1 MSRCAAFARLAIPA
15 LVLSGGLTGCEQAR
29 SLFTAHATTAAEAA
43 GRELSAERLAQ
54 IMTSAKGLR
63 PTREAAEQ
71 VANVWIDYSLLAEA
85 VVRDSL
91 PVDSASVAQ
100 AVWAELVE
108 IQGTRWHDTLMARRS
123 AMPPTAVDSLY
134 RKSDQRLFQH
144 ILFAARGNAD
154 DTTRKA
160 KRARA
165 EAALAQLRKGAPFGR
180 LASQLSEDPGSK
192 VDSGYLPLGPRGRFV
207 GPFDSA
213 AWTLDPG
220 ETSGIVET
228 PYGYHILRRP
238 GLDEVRGR
246 LGDYLVQQAGMRL
259 DSMYMDSL
267 AAANKVKVV
276 DDAPALMRAAA
287 KEPEEAAKSAKP
299 LVQFTGGAFTTRDFI
314 RWVNALP
321 PQYSAQ
327 LQSADNDALN
337 QFASALA
344 QNTLLLREA
353 EAAGIRPTAE
363 DWTELRDQYVAR
375 LDTLRG
381 EMGLDAPELTDESVP
396 VAQRSALAGAKVEAY
411 LDRLGDGK
419 SRLRPLP
426 SALATVLRARLPSRV
441 DNAGLNRAAQL
452 AGEERASDTTAQAP
466 GAPGVLRRAPGPPP
480 VPGEPGQ
487 GGAGSPP
494 GGSMPGGAA
503 PNGAA
508 PGSAAPDSA
517 AR

>member
-1 MSRCAAFARLAIPA
+1 MSRAAFARLVLPA
-15 LVLSGGLTGCEQAR
+15 LALSGSLTGCDQAR
-29 SLFTAHATTAAEAA
+29 SLFTAHASTAAEAA

-91 PVDSASVAQ
+91 PVDSANVAQ

-144 ILFAARGNAD
+144 ILFAARANAD

-160 KRARA
+160 KRKSA
-165 EAALAQLRKGAPFGR
+165 EAALAQLRKGTSFGR

-207 GPFDSA
+207 APFDSA
-213 AWTLDPG
+213 AWALDPG

-246 LGDYLVQQAGMRL
+246 LGDYLVQQVGMRL

-267 AAANKVKVV
+267 AAANEVKVV

-287 KEPEEAAKSAKP
+287 KDPEEATRSAKP
-299 LVQFTGGAFTTRDFI
+299 LVRFTGGSFTTRDFM

-327 LQSADNDALN
+327 VQGADNDALTK
-337 QFASALA
+337 FATALA

-353 EAAGIRPTAE
+353 HAAGIRPTAE
-363 DWTELRDQYVAR
+363 EWTELRGRYLAQ

-396 VAQRSALAGAKVEAY
+396 AAQRSALAGRKVEAY
-411 LDRLGDGK
+411 LDRLADGK

-426 SALATVLRARLPSRV
+426 AALATVLRTQLPSRV
-441 DNAGLNRAAQL
+441 DNAGLNRAAEL
-452 AGEERASDTTAQAP
+452 AGERAASDTTGRAPAAP
-466 GAPGVLRRAPGPPP
+466 GMLRRAPGPPP
-480 VPGEPGQ
+480 VPGGSEQ
-487 GGAGSPP
+487 GGAGAAP
-494 GGSMPGGAA
+494 GTSAPGTSAPGSSTPGGAA
-503 PNGAA
+503 PDSGA
-508 PGSAAPDSA
+508 G
-517 AR
+517 R

>member
-1 MSRCAAFARLAIPA
+1 MSRCAPYARLALPV
-15 LVLSGGLTGCEQAR
+15 LLLSGTLAGCDQAR
-29 SLFTAHATTAAEAA
+29 SLFTAHATTAAVAA

-63 PTREAAEQ
+63 PTPQAAEQ

-85 VVRDSL
+85 VVRDTL
-91 PVDSASVAQ
+91 PIDSASVAQ

-134 RKSDQRLFQH
+134 RRSDQRLFQH
-144 ILFAARGNAD
+144 ILFAARANAD
-154 DTTRKA
+154 DTTRVA
-160 KRARA
+160 KRKRA
-165 EAALAQLRKGAPFGR
+165 EAALAQLKKGAPFGR

-207 GPFDSA
+207 AQFDSA
-213 AWTLDPG
+213 AWALEPG

-238 GLDEVRGR
+238 ALEEVRER
-246 LGDYLVQQAGMRL
+246 LGDHLVREVGVRL

-267 AAANKVKVV
+267 AAANKVEVV
-276 DDAPALMRAAA
+276 GDAPARMRAAA
-287 KEPEEAAKSAKP
+287 KDPEEARDSAKP
-299 LVQFTGGAFTTRDFI
+299 LVRFTGGAFTTRDFI

-337 QFASALA
+337 QFATALA

-363 DWTELRDQYVAR
+363 EWTTLRDRYLAQ
-375 LDTLRG
+375 LDTLRL
-381 EMGLDAPELTDESVP
+381 EMDLDAPELTDESVP
-396 VAQRSALAGAKVEAY
+396 EAQRSTLAGRKVEAY

-426 SALATVLRARLPSRV
+426 AALATVLRAQFPAKV
-441 DNAGLNRAAQL
+441 DNAGLNRAAEL
-452 AGEERASDTTAQAP
+452 AGERSKADTTAPAP
-466 GAPGVLRRAPGPPP
+466 SAPGVLRPAPGPPP
-480 VPGEPGQ
+480 VPTDPGQ
-487 GGAGSPP
+487 GGSGAAPGGSPP
-494 GGSMPGGAA
+494 GTTT
-503 PNGAA
+503 
-508 PGSAAPDSA
+508 PDTAA